1 MEENTLTLT
10 SPFSENFTCIFLCND
25 DVDKTSVC
33 KFIPILVNLDSPF
46 SIGKELLWYD
56 KENDYYWKYIVTNIL
71 LYSQSEIICK
81 LSISFTYDF
90 PLTYF
95 SYLNSFEKEYYWN
108 IVSNCILNP
117 TIENALCYIYSDNI
131 EYEKCKIKRIFG
143 IVPNNDSFLYKIEP
157 LSITEQILYK
167 DITYIP
173 FIKIIEDNN
182 FNLINKWI
190 KKYNI
195 KLIEKSD
202 SNDIQ
207 CSNSELSEMS
217 DETSVETSTDESN
230 EISVTSNNEII
241 SSYHNPDSNGLAHEK
256 EFLQS
261 TESSIEKVVDDT
273 VVDLKLVDETNVKQT
288 IVERTIVDPTL
299 VDPTLVNA
307 TVVDPTLVN
316 TTVVDQT
323 IVDQTIVDQT
333 IVDTKVADIK
343 IKNYNNYRTVVS
355 DIVNQIVEKIEY
367 DDTFTNKVNISSN
380 QQFENMMDCVSANK
394 SFKNQIVYENIKNLS
409 TTSIKTNDKNKK
421 KKNKSKNKLNNI
433 QNDEKS
439 LKSEIL
445 LYIISNFDTKFDSI
459 LKFKKLD
466 RNVLYEKYISYAQEL
481 LNSSVKLEDKD
492 YYLNEVKTHI
502 TNKYVMIDLSDF
514 TPIDNS
520 TLFDKFGILPNMP
533 DKDLLKFIHKFNSI
547 LGEFTKYL
555 DNNKRKELLI
565 RFATIPIYD
574 FIKYAPSYINMYLNV
589 EEIEA
594 KHNIELPV
602 FFTIEC
608 LLVNFKNKF
617 INNLDKSVMVERYL
631 LFEPSC
637 MKLIIQLFLPFVIE
651 GTTTGITSHT
661 ILSKY
666 IQIMEI
672 HLALIEPHFNHNNA
686 DIKFLDKYNFDVI
699 TRMMVRGSITIR
711 KLLDDVHENATP
723 ELTRLLSYYYFNF
736 FYRENS
742 NLIDEKFLGYGRE
755 NEENI
760 DMSIKLFFS
769 HIIVNK
775 S

>member
-33 KFIPILVNLDSPF
+33 KFIPMCVNPDVPF
-46 SIGKELLWYD
+46 CIGKELLWYD
-56 KENDYYWKYIVTNIL
+56 ENNDYYWKYIVSNIL
-71 LYSQSEIICK
+71 LYSPVEIICK
-81 LSISFTYDF
+81 LSICFNDDF

-95 SYLNSFEKEYYWN
+95 SYLNLIEKEYYWN

-131 EYEKCKIKRIFG
+131 EYEKCKIKRLFST
-143 IVPNNDSFLYKIEP
+143 VPNNDSFLYTIEP
-157 LSITEQILYK
+157 LSKKEKILYK

-173 FIKIIEDNN
+173 SIKIIENNN

-190 KKYNI
+190 KRFNI
-195 KLIEKSD
+195 KLIKKLP

-207 CSNSELSEMS
+207 CFNSELSEIS
-217 DETSVETSTDESN
+217 DETSVETEESI
-230 EISVTSNNEII
+230 EISVTSHNE
-241 SSYHNPDSNGLAHEK
+241 SFVDSNIKKVDSA
-256 EFLQS
+256 
-261 TESSIEKVVDDT
+261 IVVDNTIVDSAIVVDNT
-273 VVDLKLVDETNVKQT
+273 VVDSAIVVDSEVVYN
-288 IVERTIVDPTL
+288 
-299 VDPTLVNA
+299 
-307 TVVDPTLVN
+307 TVVDSTVVVD
-316 TTVVDQT
+316 TTVVDSAIVTDT
-323 IVDQTIVDQT
+323 IAVNTP
-333 IVDTKVADIK
+333 
-343 IKNYNNYRTVVS
+343 IKNYDNYKIVS
-355 DIVNQIVEKIEY
+355 DIVNEIVEKIEY
-367 DDTFTNKVNISSN
+367 DDTFTNKVNISLD
-380 QQFENMMDCVSANK
+380 QQFENMMDSINASK
-394 SFKNQIVYENIKNLS
+394 SFKNQIVYDNVKKLS
-409 TTSIKTNDKNKK
+409 LTSIKTNDKNKK
-421 KKNKSKNKLNNI
+421 KKNKSKNKLNNNH
-433 QNDEKS
+433 NDEKS

-445 LYIISNFDTKFDSI
+445 LYIISKFDTNFDSI

-466 RNVLYEKYISYAQEL
+466 RNVLYEKYLSYAEEL
-481 LNSSVKLEDKD
+481 LNSSSKLEDKD
-492 YYLNEVKTHI
+492 YYLNTVKTYV

-520 TLFDKFGILPNMP
+520 TLFDKFGPLPNIP
-533 DKDLLKFIHKFNSI
+533 DKDLLKFISKFNSI

-574 FIKYAPSYINMYLNV
+574 FIKYAPSYINMHLNV

-617 INNLDKSVMVERYL
+617 INNLDKSVMAEKYL

-651 GTTTGITSHT
+651 GTTTGITSNK

-666 IQIMEI
+666 LQIMEI

-686 DIKFLDKYNFDVI
+686 DIKFLDKYNFDTI

-711 KLLDDVHENATP
+711 KLLEDVHENATP

-760 DMSIKLFFS
+760 DISIKLFFS

-775 S
+775 N

>member
-33 KFIPILVNLDSPF
+33 KFIPMCVNPVVPF
-46 SIGKELLWYD
+46 CIGKELLWYD
-56 KENDYYWKYIVTNIL
+56 ENNDYYWKYIVSNIL
-71 LYSQSEIICK
+71 LYSPVEIICK
-81 LSISFTYDF
+81 LSICFNDDF

-95 SYLNSFEKEYYWN
+95 SYLNLYEKEYYWN

-131 EYEKCKIKRIFG
+131 EYEKCKIKRLFST
-143 IVPNNDSFLYKIEP
+143 VPNSDSFLYTIEP
-157 LSITEQILYK
+157 LSKREKNLYK

-173 FIKIIEDNN
+173 SIKIIEDNN
-182 FNLINKWI
+182 FNLINNWI

-195 KLIEKSD
+195 KLIKKSN

-217 DETSVETSTDESN
+217 DETSIESSTDESN
-230 EISVTSNNEII
+230 KISVTSHNEII
-241 SSYHNPDSNGLAHEK
+241 SSYHTSDSNGLTHEK
-256 EFLQS
+256 EFSQS
-261 TESSIEKVVDDT
+261 MESSIEKVVDST
-273 VVDLKLVDETNVKQT
+273 VIDLILG
-288 IVERTIVDPTL
+288 DPTL
-299 VDPTLVNA
+299 VDE
-307 TVVDPTLVN
+307 TVVDTTIVEQTVID
-316 TTVVDQT
+316 TTVVGAK
-323 IVDQTIVDQT
+323 V
-333 IVDTKVADIK
+333 VDTTVVEAKVVDTTVVEAKVVDVK
-343 IKNYNNYRTVVS
+343 IKNYNNCRIVVS

-367 DDTFTNKVNISSN
+367 DDTFTNKVTISSDE
-380 QQFENMMDCVSANK
+380 QFENMMDCVSANK
-394 SFKNQIVYENIKNLS
+394 SFKNQIVYDNNKNSYLLS
-409 TTSIKTNDKNKK
+409 TKTNDKNKK
-421 KKNKSKNKLNNI
+421 KKNKSKNKSKNKLNNNQI
-433 QNDEKS
+433 DEKS

-445 LYIISNFDTKFDSI
+445 LYIISNFDAKFDSI

-466 RNVLYEKYISYAQEL
+466 RNILYEKYLSYAEEL
-481 LNSSVKLEDKD
+481 LNSSSKLEDKD
-492 YYLNEVKTHI
+492 YYLNEVKTHV

-520 TLFDKFGILPNMP
+520 RLFDKFGILPNIP
-533 DKDLLKFIHKFNSI
+533 DKYLLKFIHKFNSI
-547 LGEFTKYL
+547 FGEFTKYL

-574 FIKYAPSYINMYLNV
+574 FIKYVPSYINMHLNI

-594 KHNIELPV
+594 KYNIELPI

-617 INNLDKSVMVERYL
+617 INNLDKNIMAERYL

-637 MKLIIQLFLPFVIE
+637 MKLIIQFFLPFIIE
-651 GTTTGITSHT
+651 GTTTGITSHK
-661 ILSKY
+661 ILSNYLK
-666 IQIMEI
+666 IMEI
-672 HLALIEPHFNHNNA
+672 HLALVEPHFNHNNT
-686 DIKFLDKYNFDVI
+686 DIKFLDKYNFDTI

-711 KLLDDVHENATP
+711 KLLEDVHENATP

-755 NEENI
+755 KEENI

>member
-33 KFIPILVNLDSPF
+33 KFIPMCVNPVVPF
-46 SIGKELLWYD
+46 CIGKELLWYD
-56 KENDYYWKYIVTNIL
+56 ENNDYYWKYIISNIL
-71 LYSQSEIICK
+71 LYSPVEIICK
-81 LSISFTYDF
+81 LSICFNDDF

-95 SYLNSFEKEYYWN
+95 SYLNLYEKEYYWN

-131 EYEKCKIKRIFG
+131 EYEKCKIKRLFST
-143 IVPNNDSFLYKIEP
+143 VPNSDSFLYTIEP
-157 LSITEQILYK
+157 LSKREKNLYK

-173 FIKIIEDNN
+173 SIKIIEDNN
-182 FNLINKWI
+182 FNLINNWI

-195 KLIEKSD
+195 KLIKKSN

-207 CSNSELSEMS
+207 CSNSELSEIS
-217 DETSVETSTDESN
+217 D
-230 EISVTSNNEII
+230 EISVTSHNETLI
-241 SSYHNPDSNGLAHEK
+241 NK
-256 EFLQS
+256 
-261 TESSIEKVVDDT
+261 SIKNIVNDTVVDNTVVHDKVVDDRVIDHK
-273 VVDLKLVDETNVKQT
+273 VVDN
-288 IVERTIVDPTL
+288 TL
-299 VDPTLVNA
+299 VDNTLVHNIV
-307 TVVDPTLVN
+307 TDTTIIDSLVVNNKVAN
-316 TTVVDQT
+316 TTDVYTILVDS
-323 IVDQTIVDQT
+323 ISHCNMIES
-333 IVDTKVADIK
+333 ISTKEQIIPK
-343 IKNYNNYRTVVS
+343 QNENYSKYKEVVS
-355 DIVNQIVEKIEY
+355 DIVYHIVEKIEY
-367 DDTFTNKVNISSN
+367 DDTFTNKVNISSHE
-380 QQFENMMDCVSANK
+380 QFENMMDCISANK
-394 SFKNQIVYENIKNLS
+394 SFKNQIVYNNIKNLS
-409 TTSIKTNDKNKK
+409 LNSLEKINKNKK
-421 KKNKSKNKLNNI
+421 KKTKSKNKLNN
-433 QNDEKS
+433 NHNNEKS

-445 LYIISNFDTKFDSI
+445 LYIISNFDAKFDSI

-466 RNVLYEKYISYAQEL
+466 RNILYEKYLSYAEEL
-481 LNSSVKLEDKD
+481 LNSSSKLEDKD
-492 YYLNEVKTHI
+492 YYLNEVKTHV

-520 TLFDKFGILPNMP
+520 RLFDKFGILPNIP
-533 DKDLLKFIHKFNSI
+533 DKYLLKFIHKFNSI
-547 LGEFTKYL
+547 FGEFTKYL

-574 FIKYAPSYINMYLNV
+574 FIKYVPSYINMHLNI

-594 KHNIELPV
+594 KYNIELPI

-617 INNLDKSVMVERYL
+617 INNLDKNIMAERYL

-637 MKLIIQLFLPFVIE
+637 MKLIIQFFLPFIIE
-651 GTTTGITSHT
+651 GTTTGITSHK
-661 ILSKY
+661 ILSNYLK
-666 IQIMEI
+666 IMEI
-672 HLALIEPHFNHNNA
+672 HLALVEPHFNHNNT
-686 DIKFLDKYNFDVI
+686 DIKILDKYNFDTI

-711 KLLDDVHENATP
+711 KLLEDVHENATP

-755 NEENI
+755 KEENI

>member
-33 KFIPILVNLDSPF
+33 KFIPMCVNPVVPF
-46 SIGKELLWYD
+46 CIGKELLWYD
-56 KENDYYWKYIVTNIL
+56 ENNDYYWKYIISNIL
-71 LYSQSEIICK
+71 LYSPVEIICK
-81 LSISFTYDF
+81 LSICFNDDF

-95 SYLNSFEKEYYWN
+95 SYLNLYEKEYYWN

-131 EYEKCKIKRIFG
+131 EYEKCKIKRLFST
-143 IVPNNDSFLYKIEP
+143 VPNSDSFLYTIEP
-157 LSITEQILYK
+157 LSKREKNLYK

-173 FIKIIEDNN
+173 SIKIIEDNN
-182 FNLINKWI
+182 FNLINNWI

-195 KLIEKSD
+195 KLIKKSN

-207 CSNSELSEMS
+207 CSNSELSEIS
-217 DETSVETSTDESN
+217 D
-230 EISVTSNNEII
+230 EISVTSHNETLI
-241 SSYHNPDSNGLAHEK
+241 NK
-256 EFLQS
+256 
-261 TESSIEKVVDDT
+261 SIKNIVNDTVVDNTVVHDKVVDDRVIDHK
-273 VVDLKLVDETNVKQT
+273 VVDN
-288 IVERTIVDPTL
+288 TL
-299 VDPTLVNA
+299 VDNTLVHNIV
-307 TVVDPTLVN
+307 TDTTIIDSLVVNNKVAN
-316 TTVVDQT
+316 TTDVYTILVDS
-323 IVDQTIVDQT
+323 ISHCNMIES
-333 IVDTKVADIK
+333 ISTKEQIIPK
-343 IKNYNNYRTVVS
+343 QNENYSKYKEVVS
-355 DIVNQIVEKIEY
+355 DIVYHIVEKIEY
-367 DDTFTNKVNISSN
+367 DDTFTNKVNISSHE
-380 QQFENMMDCVSANK
+380 QFENMMDCISANK
-394 SFKNQIVYENIKNLS
+394 SFKNQIVYNNIKNLS
-409 TTSIKTNDKNKK
+409 LNSLEKINKNKK
-421 KKNKSKNKLNNI
+421 KKTKSKNKLNN
-433 QNDEKS
+433 NHNNEKS

-445 LYIISNFDTKFDSI
+445 LYIISNFDAKFDSKFDSI

-466 RNVLYEKYISYAQEL
+466 RNILYEKYLSYAEEL
-481 LNSSVKLEDKD
+481 LNSSSKLEDKD
-492 YYLNEVKTHI
+492 YYLNEVKTHV

-520 TLFDKFGILPNMP
+520 RLFDKFGILPNIP
-533 DKDLLKFIHKFNSI
+533 DKYLLKFIHKFNSI
-547 LGEFTKYL
+547 FGEFTKYL

-574 FIKYAPSYINMYLNV
+574 FIKYVPSYINMHLNI

-594 KHNIELPV
+594 KYNIELPI

-617 INNLDKSVMVERYL
+617 INNLDKNIMAERYL

-637 MKLIIQLFLPFVIE
+637 MKLIIQFFLPFIIE
-651 GTTTGITSHT
+651 GTTTGITSHK
-661 ILSKY
+661 ILSNYLK
-666 IQIMEI
+666 IMEI
-672 HLALIEPHFNHNNA
+672 HLALVEPHFNHNNT
-686 DIKFLDKYNFDVI
+686 DIKILDKYNFDTI

-711 KLLDDVHENATP
+711 KLLEDVHENATP

-755 NEENI
+755 KEENI

>member
-1 MEENTLTLT
+1 MEENTLILT

-46 SIGKELLWYD
+46 CIGKELLWYD
-56 KENDYYWKYIVTNIL
+56 EENDYYWKYIVTNIL
-71 LYSQSEIICK
+71 LYSPSEIICK

-95 SYLNSFEKEYYWN
+95 SYLNLIEKEYYWN

-131 EYEKCKIKRIFG
+131 EYEKCKIKRIFN
-143 IVPNNDSFLYKIEP
+143 IVPNSDSFLYKIEP
-157 LSITEQILYK
+157 LSIKEQILYK

-182 FNLINKWI
+182 FNLINDWI

-202 SNDIQ
+202 SNDTQ

-230 EISVTSNNEII
+230 EISVTSHNEII
-241 SSYHNPDSNGLAHEK
+241 SSYHNPDSNGLTCEK
-256 EFLQS
+256 EFSQS
-261 TESSIEKVVDDT
+261 IESSIENVVDAT
-273 VVDLKLVDETNVKQT
+273 IVEQTIVEQTIVKQT
-288 IVERTIVDPTL
+288 IVE
-299 VDPTLVNA
+299 
-307 TVVDPTLVN
+307 
-316 TTVVDQT
+316 QT
-323 IVDQTIVDQT
+323 IVEQT
-333 IVDTKVADIK
+333 IVDTTIVDTTIVDNTVVDNTVVDNTVVDVK
-343 IKNYNNYRTVVS
+343 IENYNNYRTVVS
-355 DIVNQIVEKIEY
+355 DIVNHIVEKIEY

-394 SFKNQIVYENIKNLS
+394 SFKNQIVYDNIKNLS
-409 TTSIKTNDKNKK
+409 SSSTKINNKNIK
-421 KKNKSKNKLNNI
+421 KKNKSKNKLKNNHI
-433 QNDEKS
+433 DEKS

-492 YYLNEVKTHI
+492 YYLNIVKTHI

-514 TPIDNS
+514 TPIDNT
-520 TLFDKFGILPNMP
+520 TLFDKFGILPNIP

-574 FIKYAPSYINMYLNV
+574 FIKYAPSYINMHLNI

-637 MKLIIQLFLPFVIE
+637 MKLIIQFFLPFVIE
-651 GTTTGITSHT
+651 GTTTGITSHK

-666 IQIMEI
+666 LKIMEI
-672 HLALIEPHFNHNNA
+672 QLALIEPHFNHNNA
-686 DIKFLDKYNFDVI
+686 DIKFLDKYNFDSI

-711 KLLDDVHENATP
+711 KLLEDVHENATP

-755 NEENI
+755 KEENI